1 MSVLITILSGLGF
14 LFAFGLVFHK
24 QWGAKV
30 AGFVVLISSLY
41 AYDKQ
46 TLMPFLIAFIIL
58 LIMKKMGL
66 DPGE

>member
-24 QWGAKV
+24 HWGAKA

>member
-14 LFAFGLVFHK
+14 LFAFGLIFHTH
-24 QWGAKV
+24 WGAKV
-30 AGFVVLISSLY
+30 AGAVVLFSSLY

-46 TLMPFLIAFIIL
+46 TLMPFLIAIIIL
-58 LIMKKMGL
+58 LLMRKMGL